1 MHRKIAEMMK
11 QKAPGKTVLLLSYG
25 PTDNPPKTFS
35 KFPDNTAILLTC
47 TLQADFDPWKSYAN
61 RFDVYIY
68 NWGNF
73 QPTGYGP
80 KRDPKFLDRQMDRFY
95 DANVR
100 GIYLCGG
107 FENLGLEGPNYY
119 LYGKLMQNPNVDT
132 AQTLDEFYRAGYGRA
147 YEPMKTFFQTLYQQ
161 MEDFSIYEPTPP
173 TGLLRDTVFR
183 DVDPRFRNNAA
194 DKLRDSSVFPSVADT
209 YKYFFPSEVVQKMQ
223 SSLDQA
229 RALEPDEAVQA
240 RFALIDREWTYVKDL
255 LAIFDAHRAYRA
267 APSWEKFDA
276 IEAAVKAREARI
288 TSWMGAD
295 GRYAA
300 PAGFPNNFGG
310 SAKGIIEGGGFL
322 GSLRNEPARWDFV
335 AIRKSGKL
343 PTAEAPAGKKQVDE
357 LD

>member
-1 MHRKIAEMMK
+1 MR

-35 KFPDNTAILLTC
+35 KFPDNTAILLTR
-47 TLQADFDPWKSYAN
+47 TLQADFDPWKSYAD

-80 KRDPKFLDRQMDRFY
+80 KRDPRFLDRQMDRFY

-119 LYGKLMQNPNVDT
+119 LYGRLMQNPNVDT

-147 YEPMKTFFQTLYQQ
+147 YEPMKTFFQTLYKQ

-194 DKLRDSSVFPSVADT
+194 DKFSDSSVFPSVAQT
-209 YKYFFPSEVVQKMQ
+209 YRHFFPTSVVRTMQ
-223 SSLDQA
+223 RRLDSA
-229 RALEPDEAVQA
+229 RAQEPDAAVQA
-240 RFALIDREWTYVKDL
+240 RLDLVEREWTYVKDL
-255 LAIFDAHRAYRA
+255 LAVFDAHRTYRG
-267 APSWEKFDA
+267 APSWERFDA
-276 IEAAVKAREARI
+276 IEATVKAREAHI
-288 TSWMGAD
+288 VSWMGPD

-300 PAGFPNNFGG
+300 PEGFPSTFGG
-310 SAKGIIEGGGFL
+310 NAKSIIEGGGFL
-322 GSLRNEPARWDFV
+322 GSLRNEPTRWDFA

-343 PTAEAPAGKKQVDE
+343 PPVVTTTGEKQVDA